1 MTDIYHFSLTDMKIY
16 FKVRFHF
23 APRSWLPAE
32 ELFPGSCLQVL
43 NVIITRCIGK
53 FVILNINYSSSKCH
67 FIHLLVHRQAQ
78 NLTFPLSNYL

>member
-32 ELFPGSCLQVL
+32 ELFPGSCNNYQ
-43 NVIITRCIGK
+43 IIS
-53 FVILNINYSSSKCH
+53 F
-67 FIHLLVHRQAQ
+67 F
-78 NLTFPLSNYL
+78 